1 MVYGILVGKPE
12 GKKPLG
18 RPTHRKEDNIKMG
31 LKDIGCVDMEW
42 IYLVQ
47 DRGQVVGCCG
57 HGNEHT
63 DSVVLASEE

>member
-1 MVYGILVGKPE
+1 M
-12 GKKPLG
+12 
-18 RPTHRKEDNIKMG
+18 D

-47 DRGQVVGCCG
+47 DREQVVGCCG

-63 DSVVLASEE
+63 GSVVLASEEWLCSMELATGSLYESYL